1 MEILLK
7 IIFFFVGASVGSF
20 LNVLIYRL
28 PLGLSVVSP
37 RSSCPGCKTPIA
49 WYLNIPVLSYLLLR
63 GKCLSCKNS
72 IPLFYFLTEVLMG
85 LISLNFMP
93 DLSAPQTLF
102 TYYISMSVLA
112 VFLAQFI
119 IDLKH
124 KLLPDVL
131 NLYLAFVLFIAS
143 VIEFPILHWVLG
155 GAIGFGFPYLITWL
169 FYKYSGKIG
178 LGGGDIKLYGAL
190 GIYLGPVGVMTNIF
204 MSCFLGSVVTLALI
218 GLKIVK
224 RDDYIPFGPYILV
237 ISTFQIFFPDSFT
250 QVLKFLGLSLY

>member
-1 MEILLK
+1 
-7 IIFFFVGASVGSF
+7 
-20 LNVLIYRL
+20 
-28 PLGLSVVSP
+28 
-37 RSSCPGCKTPIA
+37 
-49 WYLNIPVLSYLLLR
+49 
-63 GKCLSCKNS
+63 
-72 IPLFYFLTEVLMG
+72 MG

-93 DLSAPQTLF
+93 DLSQPQTLF

-112 VFLAQFI
+112 VFLAQFV

-131 NLYLAFVLFIAS
+131 NLYLAFVLFVAS
-143 VIEFPILHWVLG
+143 IVEYPILHWVLG
-155 GAIGFGFPYLITWL
+155 AAIGFGFPYLITWI
-169 FYKYSGKIG
+169 FYKYSGKVG

-218 GLKIVK
+218 ALKIVK

-250 QVLKFLGLSLY
+250 QVLRFLGLSLY